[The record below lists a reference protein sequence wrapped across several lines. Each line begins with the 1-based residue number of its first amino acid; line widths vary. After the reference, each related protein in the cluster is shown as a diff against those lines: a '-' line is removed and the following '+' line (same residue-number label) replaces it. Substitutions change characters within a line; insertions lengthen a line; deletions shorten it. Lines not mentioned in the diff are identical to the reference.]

1 MGEKK
6 MRCVIISGSP
16 DTNVEEIK
24 SLCTSD
30 DFIVCADSGY
40 SFAKKAGLTP
50 NLIIGDFD
58 SLKEELPQN
67 TEVVKL
73 NTHKDDT
80 DTEHCVMECIRR
92 GYKDFLLLGSIGGRT
107 DHTFANIATLAFL
120 SEYNY
125 NGIARN
131 NGEEIRI
138 LKEGSYEMNNKKGLI
153 FSVFPYGCESVN
165 VTYKGAEYMLNNKT
179 LTYNVSR
186 GISNVFVDDEAE
198 ITINRRLKIGRASCR
213 ERV

>member
-24 SLCTSD
+24 RLCTSD

-198 ITINRRLKIGRASCR
+198 ITINRGRAILLTYYK
-213 ERV
+213 

>member
-1 MGEKK
+1 MGKKK

-165 VTYKGAEYMLNNKT
+165 VTYKGAEYMLNNMT

-198 ITINRRLKIGRASCR
+198 ITINRGRAILLTYYK
-213 ERV
+213 

>member
-1 MGEKK
+1 MGDKK

-40 SFAKKAGLTP
+40 SFAKKAGLSP

-198 ITINRRLKIGRASCR
+198 ITINRGRAILLTYYK
-213 ERV
+213 

>member
-131 NGEEIRI
+131 NGEEIHI

-198 ITINRRLKIGRASCR
+198 ITINRGRAILLTYYK
-213 ERV
+213 

>member
-1 MGEKK
+1 

-16 DTNVEEIK
+16 DTSVEEIK
-24 SLCTSD
+24 TLCTDD

-40 SFAKKAGLTP
+40 TFARKAGLNP
-50 NLIIGDFD
+50 DLIIGDFD
-58 SLKEELPQN
+58 SLEEELPTD

-73 NTHKDDT
+73 NTVKDDT

-92 GYKDFLLLGSIGGRT
+92 GYKDFLLLGSVGGRT
-107 DHTFANIATLAFL
+107 DHTFANIAILSFL

-125 NGIARN
+125 HGVARN
-131 NGEEIRI
+131 NGEEIQI
-138 LKEGSYEMNNKKGLI
+138 LKEGTYNMDGKKGLT

-165 VTYKGAEYMLNNKT
+165 VTYKGAKYPLDSYT

-186 GISNVFVDDEAE
+186 GISNVFSDDKAE
-198 ITINRRLKIGRASCR
+198 ITVNRGRAILLTYYNGNTEFP
-213 ERV
+213 ER

>member
-1 MGEKK
+1 

-186 GISNVFVDDEAE
+186 GISNFFVDDEAE
-198 ITINRRLKIGRASCR
+198 ITINRGRAILLTYYK
-213 ERV
+213 

>member
-131 NGEEIRI
+131 NAEEIRI

-198 ITINRRLKIGRASCR
+198 ITINRGRAILLTYYK
-213 ERV
+213 

>member
-1 MGEKK
+1 
-6 MRCVIISGSP
+6 
-16 DTNVEEIK
+16 
-24 SLCTSD
+24 
-30 DFIVCADSGY
+30 
-40 SFAKKAGLTP
+40 
-50 NLIIGDFD
+50 
-58 SLKEELPQN
+58 
-67 TEVVKL
+67 
-73 NTHKDDT
+73 
-80 DTEHCVMECIRR
+80 MECIRR

-198 ITINRRLKIGRASCR
+198 ITINRGRAILLTYYK
-213 ERV
+213 

>member
-198 ITINRRLKIGRASCR
+198 IKINRGRAILLTYYK
-213 ERV
+213 

>member
-1 MGEKK
+1 

-58 SLKEELPQN
+58 SLKEELPKN

-198 ITINRRLKIGRASCR
+198 ITINRGRAILLTYYK
-213 ERV
+213 

>member
-1 MGEKK
+1 

-138 LKEGSYEMNNKKGLI
+138 LKEGPYEMNNKKGLI

-198 ITINRRLKIGRASCR
+198 ITINRGRAILLTYYK
-213 ERV
+213 

>member
-1 MGEKK
+1 

-186 GISNVFVDDEAE
+186 GISNVFVDDGAE
-198 ITINRRLKIGRASCR
+198 ITINRGRAILLTYYK
-213 ERV
+213 

>member
-1 MGEKK
+1 

-80 DTEHCVMECIRR
+80 DTEDCVMECIRR

-198 ITINRRLKIGRASCR
+198 ITINRGRAILLTYYK
-213 ERV
+213 

>member
-1 MGEKK
+1 

-131 NGEEIRI
+131 NDEEIRI

-198 ITINRRLKIGRASCR
+198 ITINRGRAILLTYYK
-213 ERV
+213 

>member
-1 MGEKK
+1 

-138 LKEGSYEMNNKKGLI
+138 LKEGSYEMNDKKGLI

-198 ITINRRLKIGRASCR
+198 ITINRDRAILLTYYK
-213 ERV
+213 

>member
-186 GISNVFVDDEAE
+186 GISNVFVDE
-198 ITINRRLKIGRASCR
+198 IGRASCR

>member
-1 MGEKK
+1 

-198 ITINRRLKIGRASCR
+198 ITINRGRAILLTYYK
-213 ERV
+213 

>member
-1 MGEKK
+1 

-24 SLCTSD
+24 SLCTND

-198 ITINRRLKIGRASCR
+198 ITINRGRAILLTYYK
-213 ERV
+213 

>member
-138 LKEGSYEMNNKKGLI
+138 LKEGPYEMNNKKGII

-198 ITINRRLKIGRASCR
+198 ITINRGRAILLTYYK
-213 ERV
+213 

>member
-1 MGEKK
+1 

-186 GISNVFVDDEAE
+186 GISNVFVDDNAE
-198 ITINRRLKIGRASCR
+198 ITVNRGRAILLTYYK
-213 ERV
+213 

>member
-1 MGEKK
+1 

-16 DTNVEEIK
+16 DTSVEEIK
-24 SLCTSD
+24 TLCTDD

-40 SFAKKAGLTP
+40 TFARKAGLNP
-50 NLIIGDFD
+50 DLIIGDFD
-58 SLKEELPQN
+58 SLEEELPTD

-73 NTHKDDT
+73 NTVKDDT

-92 GYKDFLLLGSIGGRT
+92 GYKDFLLLGSVGGRT
-107 DHTFANIATLAFL
+107 DHTFANIAILSFL

-125 NGIARN
+125 HGVARN
-131 NGEEIRI
+131 NGEEIQI
-138 LKEGSYEMNNKKGLI
+138 LKEGTYNMDGKKGLT

-165 VTYKGAEYMLNNKT
+165 VTYKGAKYPLDSYT

-186 GISNVFVDDEAE
+186 GISNVFSDENAE
-198 ITINRRLKIGRASCR
+198 IVVNRGRAILLTYYLGNI
-213 ERV
+213 E

>member
-153 FSVFPYGCESVN
+153 FSVVPYGCESVN

-198 ITINRRLKIGRASCR
+198 ITINRGRAILLTYYK
-213 ERV
+213 

>member
-1 MGEKK
+1 

-16 DTNVEEIK
+16 DTNIDEIR
-24 SLCTSD
+24 SLCTED

-40 SFAKKAGLTP
+40 TFAREAGLTP

-58 SLKEELPQN
+58 SLKEQLPEGI
-67 TEVVKL
+67 EVEKL
-73 NTHKDDT
+73 NNHKDDT

-92 GYKDFLLLGSIGGRT
+92 GYKNFLLLGSIGGRT
-107 DHTFANIATLAFL
+107 DHTLANIAILSFL

-125 NGIARN
+125 SGVARN

-138 LKEGSYEMNNKKGLI
+138 LNQGTYPMNNLKGVT

-165 VTYKGAEYMLNNKT
+165 VTYKGAEYPLKGKT

-186 GISNVFVDDEAE
+186 GISNSFTDDNGE
-198 ITINRRLKIGRASCR
+198 ITINSGRA
-213 ERV
+213 VLLTYYK

>member
-1 MGEKK
+1 MGAKK

-138 LKEGSYEMNNKKGLI
+138 LKEGSYEMNNKKGII

-198 ITINRRLKIGRASCR
+198 ITINRGRAILLTYYK
-213 ERV
+213 

>member
-186 GISNVFVDDEAE
+186 GISNVFVDDNAE
-198 ITINRRLKIGRASCR
+198 ITVNRGRAILLTYYK
-213 ERV
+213 

>member
-1 MGEKK
+1 

-92 GYKDFLLLGSIGGRT
+92 G
-107 DHTFANIATLAFL
+107 
-120 SEYNY
+120 
-125 NGIARN
+125 
-131 NGEEIRI
+131 
-138 LKEGSYEMNNKKGLI
+138 
-153 FSVFPYGCESVN
+153 
-165 VTYKGAEYMLNNKT
+165 
-179 LTYNVSR
+179 
-186 GISNVFVDDEAE
+186 
-198 ITINRRLKIGRASCR
+198 
-213 ERV
+213 

>member
-1 MGEKK
+1 

-131 NGEEIRI
+131 NGEEIHI

-198 ITINRRLKIGRASCR
+198 ITINRGRAILLTYYK
-213 ERV
+213 

>member
-1 MGEKK
+1 

-73 NTHKDDT
+73 NTHKHDT

-198 ITINRRLKIGRASCR
+198 ITINRGRAILLTYYK
-213 ERV
+213 

>member
-1 MGEKK
+1 MGAKK

-198 ITINRRLKIGRASCR
+198 ITINRGRAILLTYYK
-213 ERV
+213 

>member
-138 LKEGSYEMNNKKGLI
+138 LKEGSYEMNNKKGII

-198 ITINRRLKIGRASCR
+198 ITINRDRAILLTYYK
-213 ERV
+213 

>member
-186 GISNVFVDDEAE
+186 GISNVFVDDEA
-198 ITINRRLKIGRASCR
+198 
-213 ERV
+213 

>member
-138 LKEGSYEMNNKKGLI
+138 LKEGSYEMNDKKGLI

-198 ITINRRLKIGRASCR
+198 ITINRDRAILLTYYK
-213 ERV
+213 

>member
-1 MGEKK
+1 

-40 SFAKKAGLTP
+40 SFAKKVGLTP

-198 ITINRRLKIGRASCR
+198 ITINRGRAILLTYYK
-213 ERV
+213 

>member
-186 GISNVFVDDEAE
+186 GISNVFVDDGAE
-198 ITINRRLKIGRASCR
+198 ITINRGRAILLTYYK
-213 ERV
+213 

>member
-1 MGEKK
+1 

-16 DTNVEEIK
+16 ETNVEEIK
-24 SLCTSD
+24 TICTEN

-40 SFAKKAGLTP
+40 SFAKMAGVRP

-58 SLKEELPQN
+58 SLKDDLPDN
-67 TEVVKL
+67 VEVVKL

-80 DTEHCVMECIRR
+80 DTAHCVMECIRR
-92 GYKDFLLLGSIGGRT
+92 GYREFLLLGSIGGRT
-107 DHTFANIATLAFL
+107 DHTFANIAILAFL
-120 SEYNY
+120 SEYHY
-125 NGIARN
+125 KGVARN

-138 LKEGSYEMNNKKGLI
+138 LNKGSYSIKGKKGLT

-165 VTYKGAEYMLNNKT
+165 VSYKGAEYPLDSYT

-186 GISNVFVDDEAE
+186 GISNVFTDDDAE
-198 ITINRRLKIGRASCR
+198 ITVNSGRAIVFVYDR
-213 ERV
+213 LR

>member
-1 MGEKK
+1 

-186 GISNVFVDDEAE
+186 GISNVFVDVEAE
-198 ITINRRLKIGRASCR
+198 ITINRGRAILLTYYK
-213 ERV
+213 

>member
-107 DHTFANIATLAFL
+107 DHTFANISTLAFL

-138 LKEGSYEMNNKKGLI
+138 LKEGSYEMNNKKDLI

-198 ITINRRLKIGRASCR
+198 ITINRGRAILLTYYK
-213 ERV
+213 